1 MLSGVAAGGGGSGE
15 LVEEDPLP
23 QDIENSAV
31 AQSMREN
38 AESLTG
44 K

>member
-15 LVEEDPLP
+15 LDEDDPP
-23 QDIENSAV
+23 AQDIEHSVV

-44 K
+44 R